1 MPFMKTYALLKSRN
15 LAKFLLCLPLAF
27 GTGAW
32 CFGQNW
38 EEGNGSEIVDG
49 IEWNYVLTSDGGVSI
64 GYHNCCT
71 LPTPGTTNVLAGDLA
86 IPATLG
92 GRPVTVISI
101 LGRLDEVSSIM
112 IPDSVTSVDSAVFN
126 DCSDSVFDTAT
137 IPGVKIVDGWVVGT
151 ADDSI
156 TEALDLTKARGICS
170 YAFSGRSDLENVV
183 IGDGVVG
190 IGSSAFANCDSLT
203 NVTISAN
210 VTNIGHYAFYGCRGL
225 ANESGFVIV
234 NKILFDYDGTGGDV
248 TIPSSVSIIGGDA
261 FEDCFDLVTVT
272 IPDSVTSIGD
282 WAFAGCGGLVG
293 VRLGNGVTSLGDGAF
308 EYCASLSD
316 VTIPGSVTSIGCD
329 AFHGCSGLASVKI
342 GDGVASI
349 GDSAF
354 SECTNLVSVTMPNSL
369 DTIGEDT
376 FSSCEKLRM
385 AWLRTVANISAA
397 EQSGGG
403 AGGGSA
409 TISANVAL
417 TVTNVVVHY
426 VTASKPIDAVTP
438 PQTTGFVNVVAEVA
452 AGGPVAI
459 ADGWAKQFPGF
470 TAKFGSD
477 FTAALTRPTGK
488 RDHAGN
494 AMLVWQ
500 DYVAGT
506 DPTDENDVFTASI
519 SFAADGMPVI
529 SHSPEFKDAGE
540 AAKRK
545 YTTYGKSRLND
556 PVWSVV
562 DGNASDYN
570 FFKVTVE
577 MR

>member
-27 GTGAW
+27 GAGAW

-64 GYHNCCT
+64 GYENCCSM
-71 LPTPGTTNVLAGDLA
+71 PTPGTTNVLAGDLV

-101 LGRLDEVSSIM
+101 LGRLDEVSSIK
-112 IPDSVTSVDSAVFN
+112 IPDSVTSVGSAVFN

-210 VTNIGHYAFYGCRGL
+210 VTNIGHNAFYGCRGL

-248 TIPSSVSIIGGDA
+248 TIPSSVSIIGDDA

-282 WAFAGCGGLVG
+282 RAFANCSGLMSVKI
-293 VRLGNGVTSLGDGAF
+293 GDGVASIGDSAF

-316 VTIPGSVTSIGCD
+316 VTIPGSVASVGESAFYGC
-329 AFHGCSGLASVKI
+329 GGLASVKI

-369 DTIGEDT
+369 ETIGEDT

-397 EQSGGG
+397 ELTGGG
-403 AGGGSA
+403 AGGSSA